1 MFKRIRRTI
10 RLMSNIHRPDGSPN
24 VFLLSTPRSG
34 STWLMELIWSQP
46 YFKSC
51 NEPLNLRIPLVQEH
65 LGITEWQDLYN
76 DSASRLLED
85 YFQAFCDGRLRF
97 KNTSP
102 RHEFYR
108 PITHRA
114 VFKIIHGG
122 EDRMHWF
129 RDRFNGRIVYL
140 IRHPIAVSLSR
151 EVYPRLHAFLS
162 SDYRRHF
169 TSDQLEYAH
178 RILDTGSKLEQGVL
192 SWCLQNAVSLRQ
204 ATADWAIVSY
214 EQMVLDPR
222 PVVAYLADRL
232 ELPKPERMMDR
243 LAVPSA
249 VKAKSDKETQSVL
262 ESGTGTRS
270 WLVEKWRKQV
280 DESQERR
287 AMEILERF
295 QLDVYRCGDLL
306 PADRVWIRR
315 QKP

>member
-1 MFKRIRRTI
+1 MFRKIRRTI
-10 RLMSNIHRPDGSPN
+10 RFMSNIHRPGDSPN
-24 VFLLSTPRSG
+24 VFLFSTPRSG
-34 STWLMELIWSQP
+34 STWLMELIWGQP

-51 NEPLNLRIPLVQEH
+51 NEPLNLRMPLVQQY

-76 DSASRLLED
+76 DSAGRLLES
-85 YFQAFCDGRLRF
+85 YFQGFCGGRLRF
-97 KNTSP
+97 MNTSP

-108 PITHRA
+108 PITRRI

-151 EVYPRLHAFLS
+151 ELYPRLHAFLN

-178 RILDTGSKLEQGVL
+178 RILDTGSKLEHGVL
-192 SWCLQNAVSLRQ
+192 SWCLQNTVPLRQ

-222 PVVAYLADRL
+222 PVVAYLADKL

-243 LAVPSA
+243 LTVPSA
-249 VKAKSDKETQSVL
+249 VKAKSDKETQSML
-262 ESGTGTRS
+262 ESGTGRRS

-280 DESQERR
+280 NESQERR

-295 QLDVYRCGDLL
+295 QLDVYGCGDLL
-306 PADRVWIRR
+306 PADRVWIRGR
-315 QKP
+315 EA